1 MSGAGDIDVS
11 KAKVP
16 LFGAIGAAVAV
27 VLWATSIVGLY
38 YGLAL
43 KIDGQ
48 STKIEAQAE
57 KIQELTT
64 KLAVQESQLRAQE
77 RAVIELTITLRAKEV
92 IK

>member
-1 MSGAGDIDVS
+1 MPDVDVA

-16 LFGAIGAAVAV
+16 VVMAVGATVAV
-27 VLWATSIVGLY
+27 VLWALSIAGLY

-43 KIDGQ
+43 KIDNQ
-48 STKIEAQAE
+48 TSRIEAQAE